1 MPDAGANH
9 RSPTRV
15 LVVEDEPLYREL
27 LCGYLAGQRG
37 IQVIGSVNNGHDA
50 LRVSGAESPDVVLVD
65 IELRSQPDG
74 IRTAHMIKAANPA
87 TGIVILTMHTD
98 REYLAA
104 IPERKAAG
112 WSFLLKQSVPDG
124 LSLVRA
130 IEGAAWGLVSI
141 DPALMQGLQPR
152 RRSLLERLT
161 QKQWHVLSSMASGQ
175 SDGAIARHLGASD
188 AEFGRLLQTVYDD
201 LHIEAGES
209 LDQRV
214 KAVLTFIRE
223 TSIRPTA

>member
-1 MPDAGANH
+1 MPDAGAN
-9 RSPTRV
+9 RPRPTRV
-15 LVVEDEPLYREL
+15 LVVEDEPLFREL

-37 IQVIGSVNNGHDA
+37 IQVIGSVDNGHDA
-50 LRVSGAESPDVVLVD
+50 LRMTGAESPDVVLVD

-104 IPERKAAG
+104 IPDRKAAG

-124 LSLVRA
+124 LSLIRA

-141 DPALMQGLQPR
+141 DPALMQGLKPR
-152 RRSLLERLT
+152 RTSMLERLT
-161 QKQWHVLSSMASGQ
+161 QRQWLVLSSMAAGH
-175 SDGAIARHLGASD
+175 SDAAISRQLGASEV
-188 AEFGRLLQTVYDD
+188 EFERLVGTIYDD
-201 LHIEAGES
+201 LHIAAGEPM
-209 LDQRV
+209 DQRV

-223 TSIRPTA
+223 TSVRPTA